1 MLFFLMGEGG
11 ETLSRADAQWKILN
25 MEKSLSIFE
34 MMHKLYS
41 IMLYSMKL
49 KILFKQSCTAVG
61 HSALSD

>member
-34 MMHKLYS
+34 MMHNVYS
-41 IMLYSMKL
+41 IMLYTMKL